1 MRSSGRP
8 VARSE
13 LEEIKMTFAPASVPS
28 EPALVI
34 GSRVA
39 GHEQARLVRKLADG
53 IQALQVRERQAQ
65 LRNLTRA
72 ASWS

>member
-1 MRSSGRP
+1 
-8 VARSE
+8 
-13 LEEIKMTFAPASVPS
+13 
-28 EPALVI
+28 
-34 GSRVA
+34 
-39 GHEQARLVRKLADG
+39 LVRKLADG